1 MSGVVTPP
9 ASSLCVCRCC
19 GLCGS
24 ACASLRPD
32 LAQGPASAASHRGLG
47 GESETLVVGVCSVP
61 DGFTRSL
68 VLGMP
73 RADSLPASK
82 PGRPQQSDCTGEDGS
97 PEREINPCRRQFRHA
112 GAIEQRRHREQGP
125 ARQLA
130 RWSGPRTGPFHCCRP
145 SPGDP
150 FIARRPQPG
159 RTLLIIFAAKM
170 PVGIRR

>member
-1 MSGVVTPP
+1 MDAETLAGEISPVKSMTYRYCPALQCTCRTECGGGGGGNRTRVHECSSDGSTCVADLFESRRAFSQSAGRRTTSHWISITGVVTPP

-73 RADSLPASK
+73 RTDSLPVSK
-82 PGRPQQSDCTGEDGS
+82 PGRPQ
-97 PEREINPCRRQFRHA
+97 
-112 GAIEQRRHREQGP
+112 
-125 ARQLA
+125 
-130 RWSGPRTGPFHCCRP
+130 
-145 SPGDP
+145 
-150 FIARRPQPG
+150 
-159 RTLLIIFAAKM
+159 
-170 PVGIRR
+170 